1 MALITCPE
9 CGKKISSKAS
19 FCVNCG
25 CPAKEWKSDLTYA
38 EIGDVIE
45 FGSYF
50 RTKYKQK
57 LPIEWIVLNRQAV
70 SNEASKLLLVSKYA
84 LDCKPYNKRDEGI
97 TWEESAL
104 RTWLN
109 GDFYDSAFNAQE
121 QSAIALTDVL
131 ADVNPRNNT
140 DSGNDTTDKVFLL
153 SIDDAEK
160 YFASDKDRKC
170 APTEY
175 AIAQGALT
183 SEVYW
188 VDGKYVYTQSGGSS
202 DIYWVD
208 GKPTCCWWLRSPGAS
223 SICAASV
230 CSDGSVSHLGDYVDY
245 GGSAIRPAMWIM
257 HEA

>member
-109 GDFYDSAFNAQE
+109 GDFY
-121 QSAIALTDVL
+121 
-131 ADVNPRNNT
+131 
-140 DSGNDTTDKVFLL
+140 
-153 SIDDAEK
+153 
-160 YFASDKDRKC
+160 
-170 APTEY
+170 
-175 AIAQGALT
+175 
-183 SEVYW
+183 
-188 VDGKYVYTQSGGSS
+188 
-202 DIYWVD
+202 
-208 GKPTCCWWLRSPGAS
+208 
-223 SICAASV
+223 AASV

-245 GGSAIRPAMWIM
+245 GGSAIRPAMWIT
-257 HEA
+257 HKA